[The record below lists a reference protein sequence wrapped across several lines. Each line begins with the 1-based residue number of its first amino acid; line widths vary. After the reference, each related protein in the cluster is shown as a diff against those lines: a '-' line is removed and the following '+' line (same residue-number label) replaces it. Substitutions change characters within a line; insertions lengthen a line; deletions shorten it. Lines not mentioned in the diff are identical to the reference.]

1 MRVTRSGRSQSPSKQ
16 PINDEESFHPSTTE
30 SESLTRFAAALTKG
44 MDTLL
49 RNGHGRERA
58 ADELLRELVG
68 GAEGEAGCCAPDED
82 EVSGVDVWGRCV
94 CVCSWDGR

>member
-1 MRVTRSGRSQSPSKQ
+1 
-16 PINDEESFHPSTTE
+16 
-30 SESLTRFAAALTKG
+30 

-82 EVSGVDVWGRCV
+82 EVSGVDVVGPLCV
-94 CVCSWDGR
+94 CVCVRGMDGDGGGPID